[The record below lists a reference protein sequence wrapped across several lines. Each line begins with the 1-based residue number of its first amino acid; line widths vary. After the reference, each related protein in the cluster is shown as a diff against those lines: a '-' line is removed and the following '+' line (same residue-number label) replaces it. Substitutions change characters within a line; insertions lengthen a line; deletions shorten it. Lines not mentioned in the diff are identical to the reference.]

1 MRVLD
6 LAKGSLPM
14 TNRFDIDSGAVK
26 ALAELLNSTGLNE
39 IEYEV
44 EAGRIRVAK
53 GALSQP
59 TMVAAPIQPVATPS
73 GLREDGPAPAIRPA
87 SDHPGAVKSPMVGT
101 AYLASAPG
109 AAPFVKVGD
118 HVNKG
123 DTLLIIEAMKVM
135 NPIRSP
141 QSGRVSQLLVKDTD
155 PVEFGTVLAIIE

>member
-1 MRVLD
+1 
-6 LAKGSLPM
+6 M
-14 TNRFDIDSGAVK
+14 TNRFDIDSDAVK

-44 EAGRIRVAK
+44 EVGRIRVVK
-53 GALSQP
+53 GLPNQP
-59 TMVAAPIQPVATPS
+59 LTFSAPTQAVTAQS
-73 GLREDGPAPAIRPA
+73 GLREDGPPPAVRPT

-109 AAPFVKVGD
+109 AAPFIKVGD
-118 HVNKG
+118 NVNKG

-135 NPIRSP
+135 NPIRAP
-141 QSGRVSQLLVKDTD
+141 QSGRVSQVLAVDAE

>member
-1 MRVLD
+1 
-6 LAKGSLPM
+6 
-14 TNRFDIDSGAVK
+14 
-26 ALAELLNSTGLNE
+26 
-39 IEYEV
+39 
-44 EAGRIRVAK
+44 
-53 GALSQP
+53 
-59 TMVAAPIQPVATPS
+59 
-73 GLREDGPAPAIRPA
+73 
-87 SDHPGAVKSPMVGT
+87 MVGT

>member
-1 MRVLD
+1 
-6 LAKGSLPM
+6 M

-44 EAGRIRVAK
+44 EAGRIRVVK
-53 GALSQP
+53 GVPHQP
-59 TMVAAPIQPVATPS
+59 AMVSAPVQPIAAQS
-73 GLREDGPAPAIRPA
+73 GLREDGPPSSVRPT

-109 AAPFVKVGD
+109 AALFIKEGD
-118 HVNKG
+118 SVNKG

-135 NPIRSP
+135 NPIRAP
-141 QSGRVSQLLVKDTD
+141 QSGRVAQVLIKDTE
-155 PVEFGTVLAIIE
+155 PVEFGTVLVIIE